1 VTGRHAADFDNETR
15 VTSARSGARRR
26 NGDGS
31 DGSSWSSV
39 FSGIGNSHSIYD
51 ASAADPYSSRDDP
64 DERFVI
70 PSIEYVDHLFTYD
83 NLLRVVNGESV
94 ASSQYRTQLV
104 ARFHEWAKRS
114 NKLERVFAQLF
125 LTSKIHANVYEV
137 WGRKNLILPFSYELH
152 RPFQTY
158 NMGAMIVAQGG
169 DDLGNTFH
177 GHHDFQWADD
187 VSSKKHIGHYT
198 FRFTP
203 MVKSANLF
211 SVCPDIVAMGDVKG
225 GEFVTFC
232 TTPDEVDSAIR
243 DVTRQQKSIIV
254 KMVPYNV
261 ELPRSPQD
269 IAGIWNKSILFE
281 YGPYTSIAKNPI
293 HGQSVYFYDY
303 LLNLDM
309 INDNSYDMKRNFHDS
324 QRITNTKEWLGHH
337 TIYDPNSG
345 SWSMQILDEGNFG
358 KNYYAGY
365 MRERNVIGRP
375 IQQFNVEPR
384 YIYA

>member
-1 VTGRHAADFDNETR
+1 
-15 VTSARSGARRR
+15 
-26 NGDGS
+26 
-31 DGSSWSSV
+31 
-39 FSGIGNSHSIYD
+39 
-51 ASAADPYSSRDDP
+51 
-64 DERFVI
+64 
-70 PSIEYVDHLFTYD
+70 
-83 NLLRVVNGESV
+83 
-94 ASSQYRTQLV
+94 
-104 ARFHEWAKRS
+104 
-114 NKLERVFAQLF
+114 
-125 LTSKIHANVYEV
+125 
-137 WGRKNLILPFSYELH
+137 
-152 RPFQTY
+152 
-158 NMGAMIVAQGG
+158 
-169 DDLGNTFH
+169 
-177 GHHDFQWADD
+177 
-187 VSSKKHIGHYT
+187 
-198 FRFTP
+198 
-203 MVKSANLF
+203 
-211 SVCPDIVAMGDVKG
+211 
-225 GEFVTFC
+225 VTFC